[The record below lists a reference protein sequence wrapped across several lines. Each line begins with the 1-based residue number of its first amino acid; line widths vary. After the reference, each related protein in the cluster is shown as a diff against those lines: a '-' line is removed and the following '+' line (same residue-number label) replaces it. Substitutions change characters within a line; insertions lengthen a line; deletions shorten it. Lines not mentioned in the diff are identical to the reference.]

1 MAGEAR
7 EREVAP
13 SAAPEARGPLGVGL
27 WLCVAYFALV
37 ILATYALGFFA
48 TADDFAYDITLVRL
62 LADCAIASVGLWLVW
77 RRAAVLP
84 GFGVISGACMLAL
97 LAIDLWIGEGVG
109 GESELLIG
117 PAALA
122 GACVF
127 AAATV
132 AMMCYLAFSAHVR
145 TVCTRVLGRG
155 SAVDDPGAEGFY
167 FERPL
172 SWHWWRNLGI
182 YYAAS
187 TLIGHWGE
195 ICFCWLIVLGVFQ
208 GSYDFS
214 HDQLWSW
221 WLYPYP
227 AEGIAAVLCV
237 VILYPLKQ
245 WLAKRFKG
253 RLVPTLVVSFLVTMA
268 ACAAIDFSAGI
279 LFNADYQL
287 WDYRDLPFNFM
298 GQIVLQNT
306 LVYSV
311 IATFVVWVLYP
322 WVAAL
327 LKKGNQTAIDVFF
340 IALAGAYTFLE
351 VLYFLTITPAGLVIG

>member
-1 MAGEAR
+1 MASEAR
-7 EREVAP
+7 ERGGA
-13 SAAPEARGPLGVGL
+13 SAHVDAARAPLGLGL
-27 WLCVAYFALV
+27 WLCAAYYVASL
-37 ILATYALGFFA
+37 LAVLALGLFA

-62 LADCAIASVGLWLVW
+62 LAQSAIASVGLWLLW
-77 RRAAVLP
+77 RRAAAFP
-84 GFGVISGACMLAL
+84 RFGVISGACVLAL
-97 LAIDLWIGEGVG
+97 LAIDIWIGEGVG

-117 PAALA
+117 STALVGAA
-122 GACVF
+122 VF
-127 AAATV
+127 AVETLAV
-132 AMMCYLAFSAHVR
+132 MLYLALSSRVR
-145 TVCTRVLGRG
+145 VVCTRVLGCG
-155 SAVDDPGAEGFY
+155 SVDTDPGSEGFY

-237 VILYPLKQ
+237 VILYPFKQ
-245 WLAKRFKG
+245 WLLKRFGG
-253 RLVPTLVVSFLVTMA
+253 RLAPTLIVSFLVTMA
-268 ACAAIDFSAGI
+268 VCAAIDFSAGI
-279 LFNADYQL
+279 LFNADYEL
-287 WDYRDLPFNFM
+287 WDYRELPFNFM

-322 WVAAL
+322 WVAGL
-327 LKKGNQTAIDVFF
+327 LQKANQTAVDVVFF
-340 IALAGAYTFLE
+340 SLAGAYTFLE